1 MNIYKYIN
9 CIHNFVIIIFV
20 VFSLTKKEYGPY
32 ISVYTCMLI
41 LLFDGVAFVF
51 LVVAAVGC

>member
-1 MNIYKYIN
+1 M
-9 CIHNFVIIIFV
+9 CNFVIV
-20 VFSLTKKEYGPY
+20 VFLVVFFFLQRKEYGPY

-41 LLFDGVAFVF
+41 LLFDGVACVF